1 MSKTSTNQDVV
12 KDIYRELEENKE
24 KQLKINLLPELEINS
39 ELVRLL
45 RKINKIEI
53 IPSNKILDKIL
64 LYSRSKQVVD

>member
-24 KQLKINLLPELEINS
+24 KQFKINLLPELEINS

-64 LYSRSKQVVD
+64 LYSRSKKVVD

>member
-64 LYSRSKQVVD
+64 LYSRSKKVVD

>member
-24 KQLKINLLPELEINS
+24 KQFKISLLTELEINS
-39 ELVRLL
+39 ELVNLL

-64 LYSRSKQVVD
+64 LYSRSKKVVD

>member
-24 KQLKINLLPELEINS
+24 KQFKINLLPELEINS

-45 RKINKIEI
+45 RKINNIEI

-64 LYSRSKQVVD
+64 LYSRSKKVVD